1 MSASNLIVRQSLA
14 VDDKAERDSHTTDQ
28 EATAQGPRPD
38 TSRSGIMRA
47 MEWLSVAVALLALVA
62 AVWAMV
68 ELRRMKRNAQHRDA
82 VSQQEGRRRQANEVM
97 AWMSAELGKPSDR
110 SSVIEVHNRSGAP
123 IYDLVVISSDLVY
136 RDQRRVRVDNPR
148 LAVRIFPPGHLIY
161 GLDPEHAW
169 DAGRRPDEY
178 ERLRPV
184 TMSPD
189 RRVTA
194 FEFTDASGTRWRRY
208 EDGVLEEVAPGPDG

>member
-1 MSASNLIVRQSLA
+1 
-14 VDDKAERDSHTTDQ
+14 
-28 EATAQGPRPD
+28 
-38 TSRSGIMRA
+38 
-47 MEWLSVAVALLALVA
+47 
-62 AVWAMV
+62 
-68 ELRRMKRNAQHRDA
+68 
-82 VSQQEGRRRQANEVM
+82 
-97 AWMSAELGKPSDR
+97 
-110 SSVIEVHNRSGAP
+110 
-123 IYDLVVISSDLVY
+123 VVISSDLVY

-148 LAVRIFPPGHLIY
+148 LTVRIFPPGHLIY

-169 DAGRRPDEY
+169 DLGRRPDEY

-208 EDGVLEEVAPGPDG
+208 EDGVLEEVAPEPDE